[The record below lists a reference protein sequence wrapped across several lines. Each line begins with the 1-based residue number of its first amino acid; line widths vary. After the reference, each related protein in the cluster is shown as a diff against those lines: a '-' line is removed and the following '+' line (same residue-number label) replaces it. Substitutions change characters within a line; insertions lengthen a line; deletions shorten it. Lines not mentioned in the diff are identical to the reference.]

1 MDTNGEAIY
10 GTSPW
15 KVFRDGPTTATK
27 APIEIRFTAK
37 GNSLY
42 AICMAWPAKEV
53 TIRTLAPPGL
63 AGRKIAGVRMLGST
77 DEVRWQQTTDGL
89 VLSVPQTKP
98 GQFAFVYRI
107 DFNPE

>member
-1 MDTNGEAIY
+1 
-10 GTSPW
+10 
-15 KVFRDGPTTATK
+15 
-27 APIEIRFTAK
+27 
-37 GNSLY
+37 
-42 AICMAWPAKEV
+42 
-53 TIRTLAPPGL
+53 LAPPGL